1 MTNDE
6 IRAALK
12 NKSRIVYDGMMFHH
26 ARAWRVSVSTKGEFI
41 SSLELIQ
48 RRRRTD
54 GLGMCETV
62 VVAPAEKCE
71 VVA

>member
-1 MTNDE
+1 MTNEE

-12 NKSRIVYDGMMFHH
+12 NKSSIMYDGCLYRY
-26 ARAWRVSVSTKGEFI
+26 ARAWRVSVSKDGEFI
-41 SSLELIQ
+41 SSLELIE

-54 GLGMCETV
+54 GLGEYETV

-71 VVA
+71 VRA

>member
-6 IRAALK
+6 IKAALK
-12 NKSRIVYDGMMFHH
+12 NKSHILYDGCLYRY
-26 ARAWRVSVSTKGEFI
+26 ARAWRVSVSPRGEFI
-41 SSLELIQ
+41 SSLELVE

-54 GLGMCETV
+54 GFGEYETI

-71 VVA
+71 VRA

>member
-1 MTNDE
+1 MTNEE
-6 IRAALK
+6 IRAALM
-12 NKSRIVYDGMMFHH
+12 NKSRIVYDGILYNR
-26 ARAWRVSVSTKGEFI
+26 AQAWRVSVSPKGEFI